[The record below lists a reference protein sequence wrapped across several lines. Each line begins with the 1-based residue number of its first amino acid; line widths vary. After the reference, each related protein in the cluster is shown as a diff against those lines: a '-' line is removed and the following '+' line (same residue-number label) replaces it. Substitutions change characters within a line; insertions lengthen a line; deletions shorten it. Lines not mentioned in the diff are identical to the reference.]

1 MWGRAGYL
9 MDLLAHL
16 LETEFELGELAYGC
30 QIRTYRGVVGEK
42 GFVRLG
48 VV

>member
-1 MWGRAGYL
+1 

-16 LETEFELGELAYGC
+16 LETEFELSELTYSC
-30 QIRTYRGVVGEK
+30 QVRTYPGVVGEK